1 MKKIAFIH
9 SRSGFTLIELLVGMT
24 IFSIAITS
32 IFLLLESTM
41 KSVRISRNEVIVS
54 NLLREQLELVRNV
67 RDANLAKGA
76 AWNVARIDDGAETN
90 FSSGTFLIE
99 NDFSTNVTKF
109 GNDSTGNF
117 SILES
122 PVKIKKANF
131 SSDEIEKKFQ
141 ESQLCFDDYK
151 RYIRC
156 DGDTHRTQ
164 SGTTFA
170 SYTNIFPMYFGSG
183 ATGTTTIADENDN
196 PQGFILDARVIV
208 RDGNV
213 YREYDAKTAITD
225 WQR

>member
-1 MKKIAFIH
+1 MKKIAFRH
-9 SRSGFTLIELLVGMT
+9 SRSRFTLIELLVGMT

-76 AWNVARIDDGAETN
+76 AWNVARIDDGAETK

-99 NDFSTNVTKF
+99 NDFGANVTKF
-109 GNDSTGNF
+109 GNDSTGSF

-131 SSDEIEKKFQ
+131 SSDEIETKFQ

-156 DGDTHRTQ
+156 DSDTHRTQ
-164 SGTTFA
+164 SGTAFA

-183 ATGTTTIADENDN
+183 ATGTTTIADENNN

>member
-1 MKKIAFIH
+1 MKKIAFRH

-131 SSDEIEKKFQ
+131 SSDEIEKKFGKITNSHNSRI
-141 ESQLCFDDYK
+141 EKIEGFSILEPKKNLEKFTKHDDTPN
-151 RYIRC
+151 IR
-156 DGDTHRTQ
+156 R
-164 SGTTFA
+164 
-170 SYTNIFPMYFGSG
+170 
-183 ATGTTTIADENDN
+183 
-196 PQGFILDARVIV
+196 
-208 RDGNV
+208 
-213 YREYDAKTAITD
+213 
-225 WQR
+225 

>member
-1 MKKIAFIH
+1 MKKIAFRH

-41 KSVRISRNEVIVS
+41 KSVRISRNEVIIS

-76 AWNVARIDDGAETN
+76 AWSVARIDDGAETK

-99 NDFSTNVTKF
+99 NDFGANVTKF
-109 GNDSTGNF
+109 GNDSTGSF

-131 SSDEIEKKFQ
+131 SSDEIETKFQ

-156 DGDTHRTQ
+156 DSDAHRTQ

-208 RDGNV
+208 RDGNM

>member
-1 MKKIAFIH
+1 MKKIAFRH

-99 NDFSTNVTKF
+99 NDFGANVTKF
-109 GNDSTGNF
+109 GNDSTGSF

-131 SSDEIEKKFQ
+131 SSDEIETKFQ

-156 DGDTHRTQ
+156 DSDAHRTQ

-208 RDGNV
+208 RDGNM

>member
-1 MKKIAFIH
+1 MKKIAFRH

-41 KSVRISRNEVIVS
+41 KSVRISRNEVIIS

-76 AWNVARIDDGAETN
+76 AWNVARIDDGAETK

-99 NDFSTNVTKF
+99 NDFGANVTKF
-109 GNDSTGNF
+109 GNDSTGSF

-131 SSDEIEKKFQ
+131 SSDEIETKFQ

-156 DGDTHRTQ
+156 DSDAHRTQ

-208 RDGNV
+208 RDGNT